1 MHCWSPD
8 LDQPIFAWY
17 SQMLV
22 KQRQEVLEVMML
34 DTDWQFLVCRLLSV
48 ATSKLMCYIEQ

>member
-22 KQRQEVLEVMML
+22 KQRQEVLGVMMV

-48 ATSKLMCYIEQ
+48 ATSKQMFYT